1 MNRFKM
7 CPFCWL
13 GFFGPGLRTGGH
25 KKSSLWLKLE
35 VKKQNRKPNYKLTRP
50 CRSLQDNRRTQ
61 QGIRGDNTLST
72 APPAAASQPNN
83 ASVASGDGV
92 TRQTR
97 PFGPF
102 EAALQPWQ
110 NFEVDMSAGL
120 GGQGG
125 LSGIAGLLGGSGSG
139 GDTTFEIVRPVQ
151 SHPGNDPP
159 FFFDDNLP
167 FDASPASPR
176 DYSEGGSTNNVRNS
190 QADNSTT
197 GSVAAPAATGMVIRT
212 VQ

>member
-1 MNRFKM
+1 M
-7 CPFCWL
+7 
-13 GFFGPGLRTGGH
+13 
-25 KKSSLWLKLE
+25 
-35 VKKQNRKPNYKLTRP
+35 VKVNKQDRKPDYILTRP

-72 APPAAASQPNN
+72 APPAAAASQPNN

-92 TRQTR
+92 TRPTR

-102 EAALQPWQ
+102 GAALQPWQ

-151 SHPGNDPP
+151 SHPGTDA

-176 DYSEGGSTNNVRNS
+176 DYSEGGSTNNIRNS

-197 GSVAAPAATGMVIRT
+197 GSAAAPAATGMVIRT
-212 VQ
+212 AQ